1 MSSGTDDLGVDEF
14 SEAEELRPADRFEV
28 AREAF
33 EALMAQDFPDFD
45 REAYAAEKA
54 EAEGID
60 TDTISSRIWSGTRSI
75 PGRLDLTGDGKI
87 GLDDAEAAARFAA
100 QRVGKTWDAARS
112 VTAEDVGRAAAA
124 AESAVAGLGRK
135 VAGADFR
142 GAMGRASHRVK
153 DTALHVDREAF
164 RSSGHTLLKIGK
176 TGVGIQG
183 VQDRREAV
191 ETKRVCEEYAAA
203 AEALTEDH
211 RARLNS
217 RIEEFGALRLNA
229 LHDTLG
235 RFLRILEA
243 LRQHNKVKEYE
254 LLAGVGIDT
263 RTLDSMGELDMTVAQ
278 SLRTTA
284 TTGLLGAAAVLGTPV
299 AVFGTVGA
307 LATASTG
314 TAISTLSGAAATNA
328 ILAWLGGGSLAAGG
342 GGVAAGTVVLTGI
355 TAGATA
361 GVTLL
366 ATGILVSTHYAR
378 KLTEA
383 KTFEKET
390 ALAVAS
396 LENAWVVMDGIGRR
410 VDELSEVTGQLESRL
425 VPELDGLEALVPS
438 FDPAESSHAAAF
450 NKCGLLVKTMVEL
463 AQTPLLDEDGGLS
476 DESLT
481 ITAQVQKVLNTEV

>member
-1 MSSGTDDLGVDEF
+1 MSPGTDDLGVDEI
-14 SEAEELRPADRFEV
+14 SETEEPPPADRFEV
-28 AREAF
+28 AQEAF
-33 EALMAQDFPDFD
+33 EALMARDFPDFD

-60 TDTISSRIWSGTRSI
+60 TDTVSSRIWSEARSI
-75 PGRLDLTGDGKI
+75 PSRLDLTGDGKI
-87 GLDDAEAAARFAA
+87 GFDDAEAAARLAA

-112 VTAEDVGRAAAA
+112 VRAEDVGRAAAA
-124 AESAVAGLGRK
+124 TESAVAGLGRK
-135 VAGADFR
+135 VAGVDFR
-142 GAMGRASHRVK
+142 GAMGRASHRVR
-153 DTALHVDREAF
+153 DTALHVDRDAF
-164 RSSGHTLLKIGK
+164 RSGGHTLLKIGK
-176 TGVGIQG
+176 TSAGIQG

-203 AEALTEDH
+203 AEALTDDH
-211 RARLNS
+211 RAHLNS

-278 SLRTTA
+278 SLRNTA

-342 GGVAAGTVVLTGI
+342 GGMAAGTVVLGGI

-396 LENAWVVMDGIGRR
+396 LENAWVVMGGIGRR
-410 VDELSEVTGQLESRL
+410 VDELSEVTGQLQSRL
-425 VPELDGLEALVPS
+425 VPELDGLEALIPS
-438 FDPAESSHAAAF
+438 FDPTDSSHAATF

-463 AQTPLLDEDGGLS
+463 AQTPLLDEEGGLS

-481 ITAQVQKVLNTEV
+481 ITARVQKVLNTEV

>member
-1 MSSGTDDLGVDEF
+1 MSSGTDDLGVNEV
-14 SEAEELRPADRFEV
+14 SKTEELPPSERFEV
-28 AREAF
+28 AQEAF
-33 EALMAQDFPDFD
+33 AALMAQDFPDFD
-45 REAYAAEKA
+45 WETYAAEKA
-54 EAEGID
+54 ETEGID
-60 TDTISSRIWSGTRSI
+60 TDAISSRIWTGARSI
-75 PGRLDLTGDGKI
+75 PERLDLTGDGKI
-87 GLDDAEAAARFAA
+87 GLDDAEAAARLAA
-100 QRVGKTWDAARS
+100 QRVGKTWDAARTVS
-112 VTAEDVGRAAAA
+112 AEDVGRAASAA
-124 AESAVAGLGRK
+124 GSAVAGVGRK
-135 VAGADFR
+135 VAGVDFR
-142 GAMGRASHRVK
+142 GAMGRASHRVR

-176 TGVGIQG
+176 TGAGIQG
-183 VQDRREAV
+183 IQDRREAV

-203 AEALTEDH
+203 AEALTDEH
-211 RARLNS
+211 RAQLNA

-342 GGVAAGTVVLTGI
+342 GGMAAGTVVLGGI

-396 LENAWVVMDGIGRR
+396 LENAWVVMGGIGRR
-410 VDELSEVTGQLESRL
+410 VDELSDVTGQLESRL

-438 FDPAESSHAAAF
+438 FDPTESSHAAVF
-450 NKCGLLVKTMVEL
+450 NRCGLLVKTMVEL

-481 ITAQVQKVLNTEV
+481 ITTQVQKVLNTEV